1 MDNSMSQ
8 LNEEELCSTI
18 LLPYLKALN
27 IPLSQVSLEQTF
39 TVRLGHTVLDIKG
52 NEKSK
57 LAGRF
62 DVLVK
67 NSDGDNLFI
76 IELKAPHV
84 DLTQEDVNQ
93 GISYARLL
101 DQIAPF
107 VIVTNGKE
115 TRIYDAI
122 SKKQINN
129 EQLANTDF
137 WVNSRQ
143 LSTQEDL
150 NIRFEA
156 LQHFLGYS
164 SENMHL
170 FCRIQR
176 ERGMS
181 ALKGSQ
187 NNRKFNPKTYVK
199 REKVRAAVDSFIK
212 SNSTAFAILGESG
225 VGKTNE
231 LCSLAEELGEEQ
243 IVLFINATEVSESIE
258 KSLSNEFNWGF
269 SENIGLPE
277 IVKRLSKL
285 GRVLKKR
292 VLLFIDSLDEAE
304 AVNIER
310 SISELASNISSANG
324 IIKLIVS
331 VKTSDWPRFSQLRGT
346 ISKLHLLLDKSWYSS
361 DTDSNI
367 DPRPFALT
375 TFNESEKNEAIA
387 VYSKCYK
394 LSSFPEGAVKN
405 YCKHPF
411 LLRVVSE
418 LYANGK
424 DIPIN
429 MSEERLIDTW
439 IRKKLEQTAEPELFR
454 LALISLA
461 QAIYE
466 ESIDKAK
473 KSVTFGELWRAS
485 ITTIFKNSSSLET
498 VGIFRQLESI
508 GFITAQ
514 QDHKDVKQYSFYYGP
529 VRDYFLARHILK
541 LDDISSDQ
549 LSEQLP
555 SILDNSILRS
565 SLFWHLRRASAQ
577 QKIAVDSLIGSRAE
591 EFINTYNEILD
602 TLFPNLKHCLPPFTN
617 LEIGVCFINMGDWL
631 DYGVFPV
638 TSDRVKKT
646 VVLKYPMRDKRSYKE
661 INALQA
667 ECFRG
672 GGTNFLNEDPKTSA
686 AKYAIEMISEA
697 IEKGNLNESHVVTT
711 MQEGVLA
718 IISTNK
724 FLHGNSQLDRHINK
738 GLPLDLDEVY
748 KQVQLAFGR
757 NSYQGLWRDECITE
771 QRKSNPNQTEFSIHH
786 MPCERKEQ
794 YEKDLIKAVESGE
807 VFEAPN
813 INNDYELKAISDL
826 IIQLS
831 AHNKWIKEQTLPP
844 PDINSPTDYR
854 NKFSNYSSEKLCEF
868 INCFYLKA
876 IESYES
882 IVNCNFSGITHKLDF
897 INDLPKQV
905 YVEVSRKDPELSSFR
920 YAYTY
925 NKSEECRIKV
935 EVDPEQKL
943 FDYKDGEFLING
955 VAEERYSSGST
966 SLSYMFSPYQ
976 GPAYNDEQASFTSR
990 MPIRTFVYEKIKDDF
1005 KEITA
1010 EDLLVELSLKKNVA
1024 LASD

>member
-1 MDNSMSQ
+1 MGMDNSMSQ

-18 LLPYLKALN
+18 LLPYLQALN
-27 IPLSQVSLEQTF
+27 IPLNQVSLEQTF

-52 NEKSK
+52 NEKNK
-57 LAGRF
+57 LSGRF

-76 IELKAPHV
+76 IELKAPDV
-84 DLTQEDVNQ
+84 KLTQEDVNQ

-107 VIVTNGKE
+107 VIITNSKE
-115 TRIYDAI
+115 TKVYDTI
-122 SKKQINN
+122 SKKQLHS
-129 EQLANTDF
+129 EELAKTDF
-137 WVNSRQ
+137 WINSRQ

-156 LQHFLGYS
+156 LQNFLGYS
-164 SENMHL
+164 SENMQL
-170 FCRIQR
+170 FCRAQR

-199 REKVRAAVDSFIK
+199 RKNVRTAVDSFIK

-231 LCSLAEELGEEQ
+231 LCSLAEELGEKQ
-243 IVLFINATEVSESIE
+243 VVLFINATEVSESIE
-258 KSLSNEFNWGF
+258 KSLSNEFNWSF
-269 SENIGLPE
+269 SENIGLQE

-292 VLLFIDSLDEAE
+292 VLIFIDSLDEAE

-310 SISELASNISSANG
+310 SVSELASNISSANG
-324 IIKLIVS
+324 IVKLIVS
-331 VKTSDWPRFSQLRGT
+331 VKTSDWPRFSLLRGT

-361 DTDSNI
+361 DNDSNK
-367 DPRPFALT
+367 DPHPFALT
-375 TFNESEKNEAIA
+375 TFNESEKNEAITA
-387 VYSKCYK
+387 YSKFFE

-418 LYANGK
+418 LYSNGK
-424 DIPIN
+424 EIPMNI
-429 MSEERLIDTW
+429 SEELLIDTW
-439 IRKKLEQTAEPELFR
+439 IRKKLEQTVEPELFR

-466 ESIDKAK
+466 ESIDKAE

-485 ITTIFKNSSSLET
+485 VTTIFKNSKSLEA
-498 VGIFRQLESI
+498 VSIFRQLESI

-514 QDHKDVKQYSFYYGP
+514 QDHKDVKHYSFYYGP

-541 LDDISSDQ
+541 LDDISSAQ
-549 LSEQLP
+549 LSAQLP

-565 SLFWHLRRASAQ
+565 SLFWHLRRAPAQ
-577 QKIAVDSLIGSRAE
+577 QKMAVDSLIGSRAE

-617 LEIGVCFINMGDWL
+617 HKIGVCYINSGDWL

-638 TSDRVKKT
+638 TGDRDKKT
-646 VVLKYPMRDKRSYKE
+646 VMLKYPIRDRRYYKE
-661 INALQA
+661 INDLQA

-672 GGTNFLNEDPKTSA
+672 GGTNFLNEDPKISA

-711 MQEGVLA
+711 LQEGVLA
-718 IISTNK
+718 IISTND
-724 FLHGNSQLDRHINK
+724 FLHRNSQLDKHTNTQ
-738 GLPLDLDEVY
+738 LPLDLGEVY

-757 NSYQGLWRDECITE
+757 KCYQSLWLDECIAE
-771 QRKSNPNQTEFSIHH
+771 QRKSNQNLTGFSIPH
-786 MPCERKEQ
+786 MPSERKEL

-813 INNDYELKAISDL
+813 INNDCELKVISDL

-831 AHNKWIKEQTLPP
+831 AHNKWIKEHTLPP
-844 PDINSPTDYR
+844 PDINSPTDCR
-854 NKFSNYSSEKLCEF
+854 NDFSNYSPEKLREF
-868 INCFYLKA
+868 INCFYVKA
-876 IESYES
+876 IKSYEDT
-882 IVNCNFSGITHKLDF
+882 VNLNFSGITHKLDF
-897 INDLPKQV
+897 INNLPKQV
-905 YVEVSRKDPELSSFR
+905 YVAVSQKDPDGWNFR
-920 YAYTY
+920 YVYTY
-925 NKSEECRIKV
+925 KKDEECRIKV
-935 EVDPEQKL
+935 EVDPEQEL
-943 FDYKDGEFLING
+943 LDYKNG
-955 VAEERYSSGST
+955 VFLLNGIPEDNFSSGDT
-966 SLSYMFSPYQ
+966 SFSHMFSPYQ
-976 GPAYNDEQASFTSR
+976 GPAYNNAQASFTSL
-990 MPIRTFVYEKIKDDF
+990 MPIRVFVYEKIKDDF
-1005 KEITA
+1005 NKITA
-1010 EDLLVELSLKKNVA
+1010 EDLLVELSLK
-1024 LASD
+1024 